1 MKPHF
6 LTLLPRTAISALAK
20 NFPKVA
26 NFWKVGLQFRDIL
39 LKNAQNRGG
48 VFFKFSKA
56 KIATPCIMG
65 LIMLSTLMSC
75 KNNTPNN
82 TATTDNEKS
91 IITYRQAAEFEPTE
105 AVWLMWSNYDH
116 KEGYSNHKTQVEI
129 IRALLLYTKVTLIV
143 PNDSTINSIMAGNVA
158 FERKLGQSLSILAK
172 TAVENGRLSFF
183 KADYREFWTRDIGP
197 AFLVGSDGKLA
208 IADFS
213 FSGWGYG
220 KTTDADVVKDEKLDE
235 KIAEKWGIKTVS
247 TPLITEGGDHEVNG
261 KGTLIVCEAVE
272 LTRNPTMSLAQIEA
286 EFKRVLGVKKVI
298 WLKKGS
304 YEDDYT
310 FSGRLKNKAGDSL
323 YTVLTTNGHVDE
335 TARFVND
342 STILLAQ
349 PVDLDDPID
358 QENKRR
364 MDVNFDIL
372 KRATDQDGRPFKI
385 VRMPL
390 PKLMFTT
397 LKPNDGVYEVIKDFK
412 YKDGSTFPTGKPVKI
427 VTASSYLNFLIANDV
442 VLMAKYGEQSTDIVV
457 KKRDEA
463 AERVLK
469 SVFPNKKIIGI
480 NAYAINLGGGGIHC
494 ITRNEPKL

>member
-1 MKPHF
+1 MNNYFFIHAPRIMGYIIV
-6 LTLLPRTAISALAK
+6 LTLI
-20 NFPKVA
+20 
-26 NFWKVGLQFRDIL
+26 
-39 LKNAQNRGG
+39 
-48 VFFKFSKA
+48 
-56 KIATPCIMG
+56 
-65 LIMLSTLMSC
+65 SC

-82 TATTDNEKS
+82 AAISSANKPT
-91 IITYRQAAEFEPTE
+91 ITYHQAAEFEPTE
-105 AVWLMWSNYDH
+105 AVWLIWSNYDH
-116 KEGYSNHKTQVEI
+116 KEGYSNQKAQAEI
-129 IRALLLYTKVTLIV
+129 ITALLPYTKVKLIV
-143 PNDSTINSIMAGNVA
+143 PNDSTINAITSGNTP
-158 FERKLGQSLSILAK
+158 LSILAK
-172 TAVENGRLSFF
+172 TAIENGRLSFF
-183 KADYREFWTRDIGP
+183 KEDYREFWTRDIGP

-208 IADFS
+208 MADFS

-235 KIAEKWGIKTVS
+235 KLANKLNLKTVS
-247 TPLITEGGDHEVNG
+247 TDLITEGGDHEVNG
-261 KGTLIVCEAVE
+261 KGTLMVCEAVE
-272 LTRNPTMSLAQIEA
+272 LTRNPTMSLAQIET

-298 WLKKGS
+298 WLKKGL

-310 FSGRLKNKAGDSL
+310 FSGRLKNKNGDSL

-342 STILLAQ
+342 STILLAE

-372 KRATDQDGRPFKI
+372 KRATDQDGKPFEI

-390 PKLMFTT
+390 PKLMFST
-397 LKPNDGVYEVIKDFK
+397 LKPNDGVYEIIKEFN
-412 YKDGSTFPTGKPVKI
+412 YKDGSKFPIGKPIKI
-427 VTASSYLNFLIANDV
+427 ITASSYLNFLIANGV
-442 VLMAKYGEQSTDIVV
+442 VLMAKYGEQSTDLSI

-463 AERVLK
+463 AEFVLK

-480 NAYAINLGGGGIHC
+480 NAFSINLGGGGIHC